1 MKPEHARQ
9 LLAQEA
15 ARILSE
21 EGRHDFLSAK
31 HKAAAHLGLA
41 HKHLPTNREIETA
54 LIAHQRLFEAPA
66 QSHRLHRLRITALAA
81 MTRLEGMET
90 RVAGAALGE
99 VATAHSVVE
108 LHVFAEPPER
118 VMFCLAD
125 QGLTYR
131 ESVRR
136 HAWRNGRT
144 RTLPV
149 FEFSLGNQAVEATV
163 FNLDDIRE
171 APINPVDGQPMHRLG
186 LAALEALIKENPHL
200 THTPPAA

>member
-41 HKHLPTNREIETA
+41 LKHLPTNREIEAA
-54 LIAHQRLFEAPA
+54 LIAHQRLFEAPE
-66 QSHRLHRLRITALAA
+66 QNHRLHRLRVTALAA

-90 RVAGAALGE
+90 KVTGSALGE
-99 VATAHSVVE
+99 VATAHSIVE

-118 VMFCLAD
+118 LVFCLAD
-125 QGLTYR
+125 QGLIYR
-131 ESVRR
+131 ENMRR
-136 HAWRNGRT
+136 HTWRNGRI

-149 FEFSLGNQAVEATV
+149 FEFSLGNQDVEATV

-171 APINPVDGQPMHRLG
+171 APINPVDGQPMRRVG
-186 LAALEALIKENPHL
+186 RAVLEALIKENSQPI
-200 THTPPAA
+200 AG